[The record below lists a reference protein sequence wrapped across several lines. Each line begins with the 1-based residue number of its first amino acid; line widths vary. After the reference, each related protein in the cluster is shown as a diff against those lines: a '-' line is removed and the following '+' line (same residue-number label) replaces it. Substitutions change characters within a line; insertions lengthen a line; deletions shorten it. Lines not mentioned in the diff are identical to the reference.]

1 MLHVYWILTIGKP
14 SHMLSSVLHVRA
26 LGIIIFILLIRKQ
39 VLIEISN
46 IPRLQKSKLG
56 ELAIQLSSP
65 EPYIALTSAIS
76 RPSVR
81 ERGFAPTANYGRC
94 SQQDRVLIWFWA
106 WKVSFPLVLL
116 Q

>member
-1 MLHVYWILTIGKP
+1 MNRCDVMLHVYWILTIGKP

-65 EPYIALTSAIS
+65 EP
-76 RPSVR
+76 
-81 ERGFAPTANYGRC
+81 
-94 SQQDRVLIWFWA
+94 
-106 WKVSFPLVLL
+106 
-116 Q
+116 